1 MVLAGGGGG
10 GGGDQPVSRSGVA
23 VSNLEL
29 QIDIQAWVSCVSWC
43 AGFEFRVTRRAA
55 IELDPQHA
63 DAKYFLALQVR
74 VNMIIVAI

>member
-29 QIDIQAWVSCVSWC
+29 QIDIQAWVVSWC
-43 AGFEFRVTRRAA
+43 AGFEFRGTRRAA